1 VERLIGGQP
10 VQDLM
15 GFIQDI
21 RYPARKDEVIHA
33 ARRNGAPDE
42 VVAELERLPVRD
54 FQNSQEVLDVYG
66 TLE

>member
-1 VERLIGGQP
+1 
-10 VQDLM
+10 M
-15 GFIQDI
+15 GFVQDI

-54 FQNSQEVLDVYG
+54 FQNAQEVLDVYG